1 MKSSHL
7 WMQLAATMSGGGWL
21 KNLLLS
27 AATVHG
33 PGGSL

>member
-7 WMQLAATMSGGGWL
+7 WIQLAAMMSGGWPTSL
-21 KNLLLS
+21 HFS

-33 PGGSL
+33 PGRSL